1 MARLNRRK
9 RMARTVHCARFVA
22 PFLLFFFLF
31 AADSFIL
38 PAVAQSEAV
47 KKFREEWEKSKDFP
61 ENQKEAIE
69 NLAREYSLEAVK
81 EILNV
86 AFSESVSYQASDAAY
101 AALLRMQTAEII
113 EYLTKEVTSHND
125 WRVRAVVAR
134 LLGEYRNRSVVSG
147 LLGAL
152 ADKKWEVRLGAAKAL
167 RNYRL
172 RDVIEPLIEAMQ
184 KESGTLIDEM
194 SQTLRIITG
203 EALDEPADWKNWWN
217 SKKATFQVPEEGK
230 EGSETAGSGK
240 SPEVRTVAPS
250 PIYGQIKSK
259 NVIFVIDTSRSMSI
273 EGLWGEDRKK
283 MSRLEIVKIELKKV
297 LDTQIGKDCMFNI
310 ITFAQ
315 EVKPWKTQPV
325 KGSRE
330 NIDSAKKFVDSLK
343 PEGLTYT
350 YGALME
356 SLNNRDADTIYFLSD
371 GEPTYPPDKV
381 DEVDRPSILGK
392 MRSLNRFRNVTI
404 HAIAFLVGEGKDFQ
418 IDENKT
424 LCAEFMEKLASE
436 THGSYKKIE

>member
-1 MARLNRRK
+1 
-9 RMARTVHCARFVA
+9 
-22 PFLLFFFLF
+22 
-31 AADSFIL
+31 
-38 PAVAQSEAV
+38 
-47 KKFREEWEKSKDFP
+47 
-61 ENQKEAIE
+61 
-69 NLAREYSLEAVK
+69 
-81 EILNV
+81 
-86 AFSESVSYQASDAAY
+86 
-101 AALLRMQTAEII
+101 
-113 EYLTKEVTSHND
+113 
-125 WRVRAVVAR
+125 
-134 LLGEYRNRSVVSG
+134 
-147 LLGAL
+147 
-152 ADKKWEVRLGAAKAL
+152 
-167 RNYRL
+167 
-172 RDVIEPLIEAMQ
+172 
-184 KESGTLIDEM
+184 
-194 SQTLRIITG
+194 
-203 EALDEPADWKNWWN
+203 
-217 SKKATFQVPEEGK
+217 
-230 EGSETAGSGK
+230 
-240 SPEVRTVAPS
+240 
-250 PIYGQIKSK
+250 
-259 NVIFVIDTSRSMSI
+259 MSI

-315 EVKPWKTQPV
+315 EVKPCKTQPV